1 MTMQTILSWKE
12 KRSPMWCLLVRALL
26 VVVYFAAFITYI
38 VFGILKLNPEL
49 CHLHTHALFISY
61 HAAY

>member
-38 VFGILKLNPEL
+38 VFGILKLNPHYL
-49 CHLHTHALFISY
+49 NCVTCTRTAY